1 MLKER
6 MSQFIKKNG
15 RIEKARHI
23 NAKPYSRSK
32 NKINKNEIYYRDL
45 DS

>member
-6 MSQFIKKNG
+6 MSQFVEKNG

-23 NAKPYSRSK
+23 NAKPYNRSK
-32 NKINKNEIYYRDL
+32 NKVKKNEIYYRDM